1 MPFDTIL
8 IMICTAIMVTV
19 FILDWSTVS
28 KYQVK
33 LDEFDNRIRNLEIHE
48 LKAVVDQPGINTRCN
63 DLENRI
69 DTIERKIVLALL
81 EALADE
87 QEE

>member
-1 MPFDTIL
+1 MSFDTVF
-8 IMICTAIMVTV
+8 IMICAAIMVTL

-28 KYQVK
+28 KYQSK

-63 DLENRI
+63 DLEDRI
-69 DTIERKIVLALL
+69 NNIESKIVLPML
-81 EALADE
+81 EALLDE
-87 QEE
+87 PEE